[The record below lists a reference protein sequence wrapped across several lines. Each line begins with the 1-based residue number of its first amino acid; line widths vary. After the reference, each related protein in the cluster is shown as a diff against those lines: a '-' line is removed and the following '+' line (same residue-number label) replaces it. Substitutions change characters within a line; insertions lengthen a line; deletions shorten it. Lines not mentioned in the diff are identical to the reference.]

1 MVMPCTTVRLFGKEF
16 RSGKVDNF
24 YMGLVSLDDG
34 VHSLFITICMLV
46 IINILVWALLFFR
59 SSIISF
65 RQWNLRPLLIYIA
78 ME

>member
-46 IINILVWALLFFR
+46 IIDIPPLAGKLHKRKVFCLFAA
-59 SSIISF
+59 
-65 RQWNLRPLLIYIA
+65 YIQYL
-78 ME
+78 E

>member
-1 MVMPCTTVRLFGKEF
+1 MVMPCAPVRLFGKEF
-16 RSGKVDNF
+16 RSEKVDNF
-24 YMGLVSLDDG
+24 YMELVSLDDG
-34 VHSLFITICMLV
+34 VHSLFITIYMLV